1 MVSIR
6 KLLACTA
13 AATAAMGSVAFAEG
27 VAPVVIAPI
36 VVAPPQARPALAGY
50 VDLMLGYGWG
60 WEIFLEQG
68 FPPFEERWRALSF
81 RGAGRAAHY
90 LTPGFGIQLEAWTK
104 LFVGHQV
111 EFDNNVLDD
120 EFDYWFTTGGL
131 GTHFIIGAPGGF
143 QGGFVASVGLPGD
156 GLWANIGA
164 DMAATFGN
172 FRVSGQ
178 GGFSFGVFGDAQF
191 DVERDIY
198 VTAGAAF
205 YPTPNLSIGAH
216 VGWDR
221 FTENFGDPSQ
231 DTSRAINY
239 GFRIEQKLGNSPFAI
254 HAAYFGVRWNGFD
267 DDETWNG
274 REHVVTGGIRLLLG
288 GDTLQAVDALVPFAD
303 RNAIYGDP
311 FAPR

>member
-27 VAPVVIAPI
+27 LAPVVIAPI
-36 VVAPPQARPALAGY
+36 VVAPPQARPTLAGY

-60 WEIFLEQG
+60 WEINLEQG
-68 FPPFEERWRALSF
+68 DPPWEDRWREVSF

-90 LTPGFGIQLEAWTK
+90 LTPGFGIQFEAWTK
-104 LFVGHQV
+104 LFVGHGMS
-111 EFDNNVLDD
+111 FDNGQFVG
-120 EFDYWFTTGGL
+120 EGDYWFTTGGL

-143 QGGFVASVGLPGD
+143 QGGLVATVGLDG
-156 GLWANIGA
+156 GLWANVGA
-164 DMAATFGN
+164 DVAATFGN
-172 FRVSGQ
+172 FRISGQ
-178 GGFSFGVFGDAQF
+178 GGFSFGVFGDAQV

-198 VTAGAAF
+198 AEVGATF
-205 YPTPNLSIGAH
+205 YPTPNLSIGAN

-221 FTENFGDPSQ
+221 FTENYGPGQ
-231 DTSRAINY
+231 DTFRGFNY
-239 GFRIEQKLGNSPFAI
+239 GFRVEQKLGNSPFAI
-254 HAAYFGVRWNGFD
+254 HAAYGGFRWNGFD

-274 REHVVTGGIRLLLG
+274 MEHVVTVGVRLLLG

-303 RNAIYGDP
+303 RNHIYGDP